1 MALERKVCATYNPVM
16 QVGIAQI
23 NSQVGAIDRNLEA
36 ILSHIAEAKQ
46 AECDLVIF
54 PELALCGCPL
64 FELVRRAGLVD
75 RVEKALQA
83 IMDASN
89 GIGIIVGAVST
100 SEAKPTNADPDDKL
114 FNSAF
119 LIADGSLIGEQAK
132 LTLQPCAET
141 NEACTFAP
149 GPGAQVFEFHEK
161 RLGINIGED
170 LWSDDGPA
178 DTQAGLGAE
187 LIIAITASRFAV
199 GKAATHRQLATRRA
213 KDNGIT
219 LVVVNLVGG
228 QDGLVF
234 DGGSFIVGP
243 AGDLMFQA
251 PYFAE
256 GLFIADLDE
265 LSPIPAP
272 TDDPTDLVRRAIVLG
287 IHDYVRKNGFE
298 KVLVGLSGGI
308 DSAVAAALAV
318 EALGTKEVTGVFL
331 PSAITAQ
338 ESREDAR
345 EVAQRLSIELVEVP
359 IEEVG
364 IACRNA
370 LPNKPTGLVDEN
382 LQARA
387 RGILLMA
394 LANERHALVLA
405 TGNKSEIAMG
415 YNTLYGDTVGALAPI
430 ADLYKSEIYR
440 LAATFGD
447 CIPSQVVEKAP
458 SAELRP
464 GQRDEDDLYPYSIL
478 DPLLRELIEQN
489 ASREELITQGFS
501 EPIVNDVLTRYYRSE
516 YKRRQSPPAIRVSAK
531 GLGSNRHMPI
541 THAYDN

>member
-1 MALERKVCATYNPVM
+1 MRLERKACATYNPGM
-16 QVGIAQI
+16 QVGVAQI
-23 NSQVGAIDRNLEA
+23 NSQVGAIDRNLEM
-36 ILSHIAEAKQ
+36 ILSHIAEAKR

-54 PELALCGCPL
+54 PELALCGTP
-64 FELVRRAGLVD
+64 FGLACRTGFAD
-75 RVEKALQA
+75 RIKEALQA
-83 IMDASN
+83 IMVASN
-89 GIGIIVGAVST
+89 GIGVIVGAVS
-100 SEAKPTNADPDDKL
+100 SSQAQPTNAAPDHKL
-114 FNSAF
+114 LNSAF

-132 LTLQPCAET
+132 LTLQPCSET

-149 GPGAQVFEFHEK
+149 GPGAQVFGFHEK
-161 RLGINIGED
+161 LLGINIGED
-170 LWSDDGPA
+170 LWSDDGPT

-187 LIIAITASRFAV
+187 LIINVTTSRFAV

-228 QDGLVF
+228 QDELVF

-243 AGDLMFQA
+243 GGDLLYQA

-272 TDDPTDLVRRAIVLG
+272 TDDPIDLVRRAIILG
-287 IHDYVRKNGFE
+287 IHDYVRKNGFG

-308 DSAVAAALAV
+308 DSALVAALAV
-318 EALGTKEVTGVFL
+318 EALGAEVVTGVFL
-331 PSAITAQ
+331 PSAITSQ
-338 ESREDAR
+338 ESHEDALD
-345 EVAQRLSIELVEVP
+345 VARRLSIELLEVP
-359 IEEVG
+359 IEEVA

-370 LPNKPTGLVDEN
+370 LPNEPTGLVDEN

-430 ADLYKSEIYR
+430 ADLYKSEVYR
-440 LAATFGD
+440 LVTAFGD
-447 CIPSQVVEKAP
+447 CIPSQVVGKAP

-478 DPLLRELIEQN
+478 DPLLHELIEQN
-489 ASREELITQGFS
+489 ASREELIAQGFS
-501 EPIVNDVLTRYYRSE
+501 EPVVNDVLTRYFRSE

-531 GLGSNRHMPI
+531 GLRSDGQMPI
-541 THAYDN
+541 THAYDH